1 MLQYTTNQ
9 CLYLFFSFSKKLKK
23 RNKYEGIT
31 IKKEKK
37 MVPSPIWTFPIL
49 FDDSQN
55 EVLFSSFEPFM
66 CSNERKQQVMD
77 KEEVVKN
84 EVVENEVVVVET
96 TNKEKEE
103 TSIDR
108 LYKQTFYAKGCQ
120 DSLFWS
126 IYIAKHGYN
135 EFLHVGAN
143 NGKVEL
149 KEKQAAVDCI
159 HALGAVKLSE
169 QFQHK
174 LTKVYV
180 NELISELLTKP
191 KMSYSGVYAI
201 CAYYQCQVCIV
212 DLEKN
217 TYLHFANCA
226 SNVDLYILY
235 KNPKKK
241 HSYFVDVGHQL
252 FSMEKIQQS
261 MYCLVHYDKPLK
273 SISNYTLSQLEEL
286 AEIVGVPVLPKMKKQ
301 GLFDAIALRC
311 VF

>member
-1 MLQYTTNQ
+1 M
-9 CLYLFFSFSKKLKK
+9 
-23 RNKYEGIT
+23 
-31 IKKEKK
+31 K
-37 MVPSPIWTFPIL
+37 MVQSLWTFPIL
-49 FDDSQN
+49 YDDSQN

-66 CSNERKQQVMD
+66 CSNERKQVEYTKDVTIDTVIDTKDVTIDTVIDTKDVTIDPM
-77 KEEVVKN
+77 VTN
-84 EVVENEVVVVET
+84 E
-96 TNKEKEE
+96 EKEI
-103 TSIDR
+103 SITDR

-126 IYIAKHGYN
+126 IYIAKFGYN
-135 EFLHVGAN
+135 EFLHVGSN
-143 NGKVEL
+143 NGKLEL

-159 HALGAVKLSE
+159 HAIGAVKMSE

-191 KMSYSGVYAI
+191 KMSYSGVYAL

-217 TYLHFANCA
+217 TYLHFANRNA
-226 SNVDLYILY
+226 DLYILY

-241 HSYFVDVGHQL
+241 HSYFVDIGHQL
-252 FSMEKIQQS
+252 FSLEKIQLS

-273 SISNYTLSQLEEL
+273 SISNYTLTQLEEL
-286 AEIVGVPVLPKMKKQ
+286 AKQMGLTVLPKTKKPV
-301 GLFDAIALRC
+301 LFEKIAWHC